1 MRAFFKN
8 RSILRL
14 VLPAHTPAFSSSRQR
29 QNKRT
34 ASVIKKTTLFFIASA
49 RYIQNPKKSLFEKI
63 TVVSVRGSCVGTP
76 MAVRLL

>member
-1 MRAFFKN
+1 LRASGDEMRAFFKN

-14 VLPAHTPAFSSSRQR
+14 VLPAHAPAFSSCRQR

-49 RYIQNPKKSLFEKI
+49 RYIQNPKKASLRKL
-63 TVVSVRGSCVGTP
+63 P
-76 MAVRLL
+76 